1 MSIVSSGAVM
11 NMFNRA
17 DSSWYLFLQVR
28 VWGKKSWS
36 EFDSREGWRKKVA
49 LEQKGEIVLISSG
62 A

>member
-1 MSIVSSGAVM
+1 M

-49 LEQKGEIVLISSG
+49 LEQKGKIVLISSG

>member
-1 MSIVSSGAVM
+1 M

-36 EFDSREGWRKKVA
+36 EFDSREVWRKKVA
-49 LEQKGEIVLISSG
+49 LEQKGKIVLISSG